1 MDCLSASQFPYGM
14 CKQGACNFDAF
25 ILWSDHKIDLCPSCA
40 LMFHYRWKL
49 KISNESNYIDNAI
62 KIIKCLVNSMEI
74 HEQKYKYSK
83 LELGFKAE
91 IKNISESF
99 ESLISQIKEA
109 SKYDLQNLIQNIH
122 DIMGSLVSSLW
133 KHYFCICYSKQNRIV
148 FKKEFH

>member
-1 MDCLSASQFPYGM
+1 
-14 CKQGACNFDAF
+14 
-25 ILWSDHKIDLCPSCA
+25 
-40 LMFHYRWKL
+40 
-49 KISNESNYIDNAI
+49 
-62 KIIKCLVNSMEI
+62 MEI

-122 DIMGSLVSSLW
+122 DIMGSLVSSL
-133 KHYFCICYSKQNRIV
+133 
-148 FKKEFH
+148 